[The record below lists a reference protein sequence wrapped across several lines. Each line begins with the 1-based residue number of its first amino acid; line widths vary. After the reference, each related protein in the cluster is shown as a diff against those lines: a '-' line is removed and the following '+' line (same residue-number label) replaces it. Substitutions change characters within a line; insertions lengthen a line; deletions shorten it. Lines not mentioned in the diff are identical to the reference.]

1 MFGQIMSRLA
11 LITGGTRGIGAA
23 ISREF
28 HNKGYRVVATYS
40 NNKEAALKFRT
51 DTGIATIQFDV
62 SDEKACFN
70 GIKHITDE
78 HGIIDI
84 LVHNAGITAD
94 ATIRKM
100 TSNDWHRVIHT
111 NLNSCFYLTQ
121 AVLEGMI
128 QRNFGRL
135 IYLSS
140 VNGLKGQR
148 GQSNYAASKAAL
160 VGFAKSVALE
170 MATKGITAN
179 VIAPGY
185 VDTEMVRAV
194 PEAVL
199 EKIISTIPVGRLGTA
214 EEIAYCVSFLADE
227 RAGFMTGAILS
238 ANGGMY

>member
-1 MFGQIMSRLA
+1 MLRLA

-23 ISREF
+23 ISQEF

-40 NNKEAALKFRT
+40 KNKEAALKFRNE
-51 DTGIATIQFDV
+51 TGIATIQFDV
-62 SDEKACFN
+62 SDETGCFN

-78 HGIIDI
+78 HGGIDI

-94 ATIRKM
+94 STIRKM
-100 TSNDWHRVIHT
+100 TSEDWHRVIHT

-135 IYLSS
+135 IYVSS

-194 PEAVL
+194 PESVL
-199 EKIISTIPVGRLGTA
+199 AKIISTIPVGRLGTA
-214 EEIAYCVSFLADE
+214 KEIAHCVSFLADE
-227 RAGFMTGAILS
+227 RAGFVTGTTLS

>member
-1 MFGQIMSRLA
+1 MSRLA

-23 ISREF
+23 ISQELF
-28 HNKGYRVVATYS
+28 KKGYRVVATYS
-40 NNKEAALKFRT
+40 QNKEAALKFRT
-51 DTGIATIQFDV
+51 ETGIATLQFDV
-62 SDEKACFN
+62 SNEESCLK
-70 GIKHITDE
+70 GLRHIYEE
-78 HGIIDI
+78 HGIIDV

-94 ATIRKM
+94 ATLQKM
-100 TSNDWHRVIHT
+100 QSDQWHRVIQT

-121 AVLEGMI
+121 SVLDGMV
-128 QRNFGRL
+128 QRKFGRL

-160 VGFAKSVALE
+160 IGFAKSVALE
-170 MATKGITAN
+170 MAAKGVTAN

-185 VDTEMVRAV
+185 IDTEMVRAV

-199 EKIISTIPVGRLGTA
+199 DKIVSNIPMGRLGTA
-214 EEIAYCVSFLADE
+214 DEIAYCVSFLADE
-227 RAGFMTGAILS
+227 RASFITGTTIS

>member
-1 MFGQIMSRLA
+1 MSRLA

-23 ISREF
+23 IAQELHS
-28 HNKGYRVVATYS
+28 KGYRVVATYTK
-40 NNKEAALKFRT
+40 NKEAALKFRT
-51 DTGIATIQFDV
+51 ETGIATIPFDV
-62 SDEKACFN
+62 SDEEACLN

-94 ATIRKM
+94 ATLRKM
-100 TSNDWHRVIHT
+100 TSEEWHRVIHT
-111 NLNSCFYLTQ
+111 NLNSCFYLTK
-121 AVLEGMI
+121 AVLDGMI
-128 QRNFGRL
+128 LRNFGRL
-135 IYLSS
+135 IYVSS

-160 VGFAKSVALE
+160 IGFAKSVALE

-199 EKIISTIPVGRLGTA
+199 SKIISTIPVGRLGTA

-227 RAGFMTGAILS
+227 RAGFVTGATLS
-238 ANGGMY
+238 VNGGMY